1 MRVILL
7 ITFPSFVCYFLIVNE
22 LGVKV
27 GIL

>member
-22 LGVKV
+22 LCVKV
-27 GIL
+27 AVL